1 MYEYFV
7 RVTFTNGTVAEIPA
21 GFTAFHP
28 LCDSAVIYGS
38 SSNPLRDIKTVQLE
52 TQESLEGS
60 PVDNDPVASYTA
72 QIIGKRDR
80 LVLSQGEPLSTTLV
94 SQLNLVP

>member
-21 GFTAFHP
+21 GYTAFHP
-28 LCDSAVIYGS
+28 LYDPP
-38 SSNPLRDIKTVQLE
+38 SNHLLRSKTVQLE

-72 QIIGKRDR
+72 QIISKHDGF
-80 LVLSQGEPLSTTLV
+80 VFSQGEPLSTTLA